1 MTRKRTSKGL
11 SSKDILPKKDE
22 RKVTL
27 PDVEKRRQAK
37 LLEDKKRLIDK
48 TPKKNL

>member
-1 MTRKRTSKGL
+1 MTRKRTLKGL

-27 PDVEKRRQAK
+27 PDVEKLRQKELKEIKKK
-37 LLEDKKRLIDK
+37 LNDKN
-48 TPKKNL
+48 P